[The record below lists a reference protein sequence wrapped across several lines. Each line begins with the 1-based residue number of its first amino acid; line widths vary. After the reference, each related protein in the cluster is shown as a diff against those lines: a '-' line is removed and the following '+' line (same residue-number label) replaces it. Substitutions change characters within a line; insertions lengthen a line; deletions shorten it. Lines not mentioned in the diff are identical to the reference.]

1 MRAHQAEY
9 PVATQCRVLEVST
22 SGYYAWLDRKP
33 SERAREDAAL
43 STRIRELHR
52 LSDGTYGA
60 PRLLDDLA
68 DEGLDVS
75 RKRVARLMKELGLQ
89 GVSRRRF
96 VCTTTRSG
104 KASAAPDLVRREFS
118 ADGPN
123 KLWVA
128 DITYVPTWSGFL
140 YLAVVLDVWSRRIVG
155 WAMRT
160 HLRTE
165 LVAEAL
171 EMALERR
178 KPQDVIH
185 HSDQGCQ
192 YTSIE
197 FGRRCREAHVRP
209 SMGTVGDCFDNAMC
223 ESFFATLECELL
235 DRRTF
240 RTQAE
245 ARMAVFTFIEGFYN
259 PRRRHSAIGNIS
271 PMRFEARHAD
281 SNSADELDG
290 TPRFRGT
297 EGLMEPLR
305 GSTTSPQPVV

>member
-1 MRAHQAEY
+1 MRAHQADY
-9 PVATQCRVLEVST
+9 PVTTQCRVLEVPT

-33 SERAREDAAL
+33 SKRAREDAAL

-52 LSDGTYGA
+52 LSQGTYGS

-68 DEGLDVS
+68 EEGLAVS
-75 RKRVARLMKELGLQ
+75 RKRVARMMIELGLQ

-96 VCTTTRSG
+96 VCTTTRSS

-140 YLAVVLDVWSRRIVG
+140 YLAVVLDAWSRRIVG

-171 EMALERR
+171 EMALARR
-178 KPQDVIH
+178 KPEDVIH
-185 HSDQGCQ
+185 HSDQGCS
-192 YTSIE
+192 T
-197 FGRRCREAHVRP
+197 
-209 SMGTVGDCFDNAMC
+209 
-223 ESFFATLECELL
+223 
-235 DRRTF
+235 
-240 RTQAE
+240 
-245 ARMAVFTFIEGFYN
+245 
-259 PRRRHSAIGNIS
+259 PR
-271 PMRFEARHAD
+271 
-281 SNSADELDG
+281 SNSEDAVA
-290 TPRFRGT
+290 RRMS
-297 EGLMEPLR
+297 GLR
-305 GSTTSPQPVV
+305 WGRSATASTTSCARTSLPRSSASCSIGRRFEPRPRLECRSFPLSKASTTPAAGTRRSGTSARCASKLVTPTRSQPPSSTARRVSVGTKN